1 MYIMY
6 EAGKTNPSSIS
17 KRLITENRE
26 ALMEQFETRFK
37 QVDVL
42 PMVKYFMDQL
52 DLFNLF
58 SKYVPAAAGS
68 LAEHAQSLCIL
79 VANIIC
85 DNKPLYKV
93 QEWLRQYSDGL
104 VTEPIEPGFFN
115 DDRLARALTALFR
128 SDRHSLMTEV
138 TGNAILVHRLLTE
151 EIHNDSTSVTFIGKY
166 DTPDPQAVKLK
177 HGHNKDFRPDCK
189 QVVFGLNITADG
201 HVPLSYQLFD
211 GNTTDDVTH
220 IPNWNGLRKLLGKED
235 FIYIADCKMKTEKN
249 LKHIAGNGGLF
260 ITIVPKNHKEY
271 IRFIKYLKKNE
282 VPWEDAFSIE
292 NSRKKGEF
300 NVYRTYEAELTK
312 EGFRVIFVHSSS
324 KQKEDED
331 RRQKK
336 IDKAIEQLENLS
348 PKLNA
353 YHLKTKK
360 EIKSAVDKIIKDVK
374 GFVDVRIV
382 TDRRQ
387 IKVKVSPGRPSLQSI
402 YKNKW
407 EFTHRI
413 EWQLNEAAL
422 AEELRTDGI
431 FPLITNTQLEAS
443 EVLRKYKNQPFLEK
457 RMYTKKSILE
467 VAPVFIKKEHRIE
480 AMLFL
485 YFLALMIV
493 SLIER
498 KIRMNMAAEEID
510 KLPIL
515 PQGMNT
521 KKPTWNNIRYFYRNV
536 HFSQIIRDGACIQSM
551 VQGIGAMHEKI
562 NRLLEIPEAV
572 YKCLQDGWW
581 QFNVT

>member
-1 MYIMY
+1 M
-6 EAGKTNPSSIS
+6 
-17 KRLITENRE
+17 
-26 ALMEQFETRFK
+26 
-37 QVDVL
+37 
-42 PMVKYFMDQL
+42 
-52 DLFNLF
+52 
-58 SKYVPAAAGS
+58 
-68 LAEHAQSLCIL
+68 
-79 VANIIC
+79 
-85 DNKPLYKV
+85 
-93 QEWLRQYSDGL
+93 
-104 VTEPIEPGFFN
+104 
-115 DDRLARALTALFR
+115 
-128 SDRHSLMTEV
+128 
-138 TGNAILVHRLLTE
+138 
-151 EIHNDSTSVTFIGKY
+151 
-166 DTPDPQAVKLK
+166 
-177 HGHNKDFRPDCK
+177 
-189 QVVFGLNITADG
+189 
-201 HVPLSYQLFD
+201 
-211 GNTTDDVTH
+211 
-220 IPNWNGLRKLLGKED
+220 GKED

-282 VPWEDAFSIE
+282 VPWEDAFSVE

-312 EGFRVIFVHSSS
+312 EGFRVIYVHSSS
-324 KQKEDED
+324 KQKEDEA

-336 IDKAIEQLENLS
+336 IDAAIEQLESLS

-360 EIKSAVDKIIKDVK
+360 EIKTTVDKIVKDVK
-374 GFVDVRIV
+374 DFVDVRIV

-407 EFTHRI
+407 EFTNRI
-413 EWQLNEAAL
+413 EWKLNEQAL
-422 AEELRTDGI
+422 TKASRTDGI

-443 EVLRKYKNQPFLEK
+443 DVLRKYKNQPFLEK
-457 RMYTKKSILE
+457 RMYTQKSILE
-467 VAPVFIKKEHRIE
+467 VAPVFLKKEHRIE

-485 YFLALMIV
+485 YFIALMIV

-498 KIRMNMAAEEID
+498 KIRMNMAAEEIG

-536 HFSQIIRDGACIQSM
+536 HFSQIIRDGVCIQSM
-551 VQGIGAMHEKI
+551 VQGIGDMHELI

-572 YKCLQDGWW
+572 YNYLQDGW
-581 QFNVT
+581 